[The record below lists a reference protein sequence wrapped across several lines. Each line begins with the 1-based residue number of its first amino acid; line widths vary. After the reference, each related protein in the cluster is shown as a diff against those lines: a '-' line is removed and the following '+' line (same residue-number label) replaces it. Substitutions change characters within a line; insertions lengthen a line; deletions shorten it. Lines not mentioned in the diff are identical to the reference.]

1 LHARTV
7 QRLERG
13 VGASPEFLKAIA
25 AVFEIDFNLLG
36 NMIVG
41 QIPQNAASEDEK
53 LALAVELRPDLTLL
67 SA

>member
-1 LHARTV
+1 
-7 QRLERG
+7 
-13 VGASPEFLKAIA
+13 LKAIA